1 MKTDFSVSQ
10 SWSKS
15 LLSRSVTLEN
25 TQKTTLENR
34 GLRALVMMLALT
46 GGLGLCGYRLV
57 ELQLLRGQYHRQ
69 VADENRLRPI
79 PIPAARGNMIDRNG
93 KLIAT
98 SKLSRSAY
106 IWPKL
111 QSPEAW
117 KVSATKLSPI
127 LGMPVPEILSTI
139 EKQGYSSN
147 IPVKISSNLSIQAF
161 ISLAERS
168 EEFPGLEIRGDSSR
182 NYPGGVLASHV
193 LGYVGEATRED
204 LEAHPEYPMGAI
216 VGQMGL
222 ERSINSQLQGKWG
235 NRLIEVNAKGQ
246 ELRELA
252 MEPVEAGKETRLTL
266 DVNLQKTAETALAGR
281 RGAAVVLDVNT
292 GAVLALASSP
302 TFDPN
307 IFTRRVTAN
316 EWESL
321 QGQDEPFLNRALQGY
336 PTGSTFKIVTSVAGM
351 ESGKFAPDS
360 ILQTSSYITVG
371 DTQFYEHSGGYGAIG
386 FEDALA
392 YSSNT
397 FFYQIGMEIGPEEIA
412 KWGKVLG
419 IGKTDFDL
427 LGIGEGTHGSL
438 PTPEEKEKL
447 YGEPWYVGD
456 TVSMSI
462 GQGLTLVSPL
472 ELAVMVSTVAN
483 GGNRVKP
490 HLLASQTH
498 TKATQPE
505 KTKIAASTLEVV
517 RNGLRDVVER
527 GTGRGLNDG
536 SIPLTAGKTGTVEV
550 LGREDNSMYVGYGP
564 SENPKIAIAVVV
576 EEGGYGSK
584 AALPVAKEVFQTY
597 FGKPKNPT
605 KPEESAPLPQ
615 GQE

>member
-1 MKTDFSVSQ
+1 
-10 SWSKS
+10 
-15 LLSRSVTLEN
+15 
-25 TQKTTLENR
+25 
-34 GLRALVMMLALT
+34 MMLALT
-46 GGLGLCGYRLV
+46 GGLGLCGFRLA
-57 ELQLLRGQYHRQ
+57 ELQLIRGQYHRQ

-93 KLIAT
+93 KLLAT

-106 IWPKL
+106 IWPKQ

-117 KVSATKLSPI
+117 KVSANKLSPI
-127 LGMPVPEILSTI
+127 LGMPAPEILALI

-147 IPVKISSNLSIQAF
+147 IPVKIGSNLSIQAF

-182 NYPGGVLASHV
+182 NYPGGVLAAHL

-204 LEAHPEYPMGAI
+204 LEAHPEYPMGAF
-216 VGQMGL
+216 VGRMGL

-266 DVNLQKTAETALAGR
+266 DLNLQKTAETALAGR
-281 RGAAVVLDVNT
+281 RGAVVVLDVNT

-302 TFDPN
+302 TYDPN
-307 IFTRRVTAN
+307 IFTRRVTAK

-321 QGQDEPFLNRALQGY
+321 QGEDDPFLNRALQGY

-371 DTQFYEHSGGYGAIG
+371 DTQFHEHSGGYGAIG

-490 HLLASQTH
+490 HLLAAQTN
-498 TKATQPE
+498 TKATKPE
-505 KTKIAASTLEVV
+505 KTGLSPSTLEVV
-517 RNGLRDVVER
+517 QNGLRGVVER

-564 SENPKIAIAVVV
+564 FDDPKIAIAVVI
-576 EEGGYGSK
+576 EEGGYGATS
-584 AALPVAKEVFQTY
+584 ALPVAKEVFQTY
-597 FGKPKNPT
+597 FGKPKNAAKT
-605 KPEESAPLPQ
+605 EDSIPEP
-615 GQE
+615 